1 MRKLNDNREITR
13 LLLVVTAFES
23 AVLVVAGIGLL
34 VAPGVLRPMWP
45 WALAP
50 FNTMLLGAIY
60 SSSLVATAMVVY
72 VKRWAPTRVVLP
84 MILIFTAIVLIVC
97 LVYIDRF
104 DFQRWETWLWFLLY
118 IIIPANA
125 AYHVWLY
132 RNLKPFNPF
141 PLPVPWRGVLLIP
154 TILLGLYGIGLLIA
168 PDKFSSFWP
177 WPIDDFH
184 GRVYSVLF
192 ITPATGALLLYGAA
206 ASIELLTAGLTQ
218 FVGAG
223 IAIVGLVVIDNQVDK
238 IDWSASGTW
247 MWIGSFVII
256 LLTGAGL
263 IWQSRVRSRS
273 EVFSAAADSA
283 QV

>member
-1 MRKLNDNREITR
+1 MHKLNDNPEIKT
-13 LLLVVTAFES
+13 LLFAVTAFES
-23 AVLVVAGIGLL
+23 AVLLVAGIGLL

-45 WALAP
+45 WALTP
-50 FNTMLLGAIY
+50 FNTLLLGAIY
-60 SSSLVATAMVVY
+60 SSSLAATAMVVS

-97 LVYIDRF
+97 LGYIDRF

-132 RNLKPFNPF
+132 RNLKPFNPV
-141 PLPVPWRGVLLIP
+141 PLPAPWKGVLLIP
-154 TILLGLYGIGLLIA
+154 TILLGLYGIGLLIF
-168 PDKFSSFWP
+168 PDKFSGFWP

-184 GRVYSVLF
+184 GRVYSVLY
-192 ITPATGALLLYGAA
+192 ITPAAGALLLFGAA
-206 ASIELLTAGLTQ
+206 ASIELLTMGLTQ
-218 FVGAG
+218 FAGAG
-223 IAIVGLVVIDNQVDK
+223 IAIVGLVIVDNQVDK

-247 MWIGSFVII
+247 LWIGSFAII

-263 IWQSRVRSRS
+263 IWQSRESSRS
-273 EVFSAAADSA
+273 EVTSAAADSA
-283 QV
+283 

>member
-1 MRKLNDNREITR
+1 MQKFNDNPEITT
-13 LLLVVTAFES
+13 LLFVVTTFES
-23 AVLVVAGIGLL
+23 AVLLVAGIGLL
-34 VAPGVLRPMWP
+34 LEPGVLRPMWP
-45 WALAP
+45 WALTP
-50 FNTMLLGAIY
+50 FNALLLGAIY
-60 SSSLVATAMVVY
+60 SSSLVATAMMAY
-72 VKRWAPTRVVLP
+72 VKRWAPTRVVLL

-118 IIIPANA
+118 IIIPVNA

-141 PLPVPWRGVLLIP
+141 PLLAPWRGVLLIP

-168 PDKFSSFWP
+168 PDTFSGFWP
-177 WPIDDFH
+177 WLIDDFH
-184 GRVYSVLF
+184 GRVYSVLY
-192 ITPATGALLLYGAA
+192 ITPAIGALLLFGAA
-206 ASIELLTAGLTQ
+206 ASIELLTTGLTQ

-247 MWIGSFVII
+247 LWIGSFVII

-273 EVFSAAADSA
+273 EVSSVAADSA
-283 QV
+283 

>member
-1 MRKLNDNREITR
+1 MQKLNDNPEITT
-13 LLLVVTAFES
+13 LLFVVTAFES
-23 AVLVVAGIGLL
+23 AVLLVAGVGLL

-45 WALAP
+45 WALTP
-50 FNTMLLGAIY
+50 FNTLLLGAIY
-60 SSSLVATAMVVY
+60 SSSLVTTAMVVY

-84 MILIFTAIVLIVC
+84 MIFIFTAIVLIVC

-132 RNLKPFNPF
+132 RNPKPFNPF
-141 PLPVPWRGVLLIP
+141 PLPAPWRGVLLIP

-177 WPIDDFH
+177 WTLDDFH
-184 GRVYSVLF
+184 SRVYSVLY
-192 ITPATGALLLYGAA
+192 ITPATGALLLFGAA
-206 ASIELLTAGLTQ
+206 ATIELLTMGLTQ
-218 FVGAG
+218 FAGAG
-223 IAIVGLVVIDNQVDK
+223 IAIVGLVIIDNQVDK

-247 MWIGSFVII
+247 LWIGSFVVI

-263 IWQSRVRSRS
+263 IWQSRVRSGS
-273 EVFSAAADSA
+273 EVSSAAADSA
-283 QV
+283 

>member
-1 MRKLNDNREITR
+1 MQKLNDNPEITT
-13 LLLVVTAFES
+13 LLFVVTAFES
-23 AVLVVAGIGLL
+23 AVLLVAGMGLL

-45 WALAP
+45 WALTP
-50 FNTMLLGAIY
+50 FNTLLLGAIY

-72 VKRWAPTRVVLP
+72 VKRWAPTRVVFP
-84 MILIFTAIVLIVC
+84 MILIFTAIVLMVC

-118 IIIPANA
+118 IVIPANA

-132 RNLKPFNPF
+132 RKLKAFNPF
-141 PLPVPWRGVLLIP
+141 PLPAPWRSVLLIP

-168 PDKFSSFWP
+168 PDKFSGFWP

-184 GRVYSVLF
+184 GRVYSVLY
-192 ITPATGALLLYGAA
+192 ITPATGALLLFGAA
-206 ASIELLTAGLTQ
+206 ASIELLTMGLTQ
-218 FVGAG
+218 FAGAG
-223 IAIVGLVVIDNQVDK
+223 IAIVGLVIIDSQVDK

-247 MWIGSFVII
+247 LWIGSFVII

-263 IWQSRVRSRS
+263 IWQSRVRSRNEAS
-273 EVFSAAADSA
+273 SAAADSA
-283 QV
+283 KV